1 MAYSPFYIT
10 PEELAV
16 YQEAQEQEILTGNN
30 LTTWRKYDIEEANR
44 FSYIFDSLVPI
55 AIMSVVLF
63 LFWYTLGQDPLM
75 GYVAVGVLIMGYGLS
90 YLLFG
95 LDYRY
100 DYIFSD
106 KGFVMKK
113 RRNMPKWVNTATQAV
128 GWIGAGVCGTMVA
141 VVGPMALAGAGALI
155 LLSFGMLK
163 RQPDVPTEV
172 RVGERE
178 DWLFADYNKKRK
190 VIKFFFKHDTCEYID
205 MENTT
210 ISRLHNRFHY
220 YVFFKTVSDLE
231 SMVNQLVKEYK
242 LDCTEVNDHKKLF
255 EAKPEARLFSTPVY
269 FKEYQTDEMFD
280 FRAINTP
287 LPEREYLY
295 NGKWR
300 TESEIEQSKVEGAN
314 NLSDNI

>member
-16 YQEAQEQEILTGNN
+16 YQEAQEQEILAGDNVR
-30 LTTWRKYDIEEANR
+30 TWHKYDVEEPFRYYFKLFAFPFVIAPFLLTLFIHTSDTVDVTI
-44 FSYIFDSLVPI
+44 FSFIL
-55 AIMSVVLF
+55 SVMVSGAF
-63 LFWYTLGQDPLM
+63 
-75 GYVAVGVLIMGYGLS
+75 
-90 YLLFG
+90 YLTIG

-128 GWIGAGVCGTMVA
+128 GWIGAVVCVVMVA
-141 VVGPMALAGAGALI
+141 VVGPMALAGAGAFI
-155 LLSFGMLK
+155 LVSFKMLK
-163 RQPDVPTEV
+163 RKPDEPTEV
-172 RVGERE
+172 RIGERE

-190 VIKFFFKHDTCEYID
+190 VIKFFFKHDTCEYINI
-205 MENTT
+205 EHTK

-231 SMVNQLVKEYK
+231 SMVNQLATEYK
-242 LDCTEVNDHKKLF
+242 LDCTEVADHKKLF
-255 EAKPEARLFSTPVY
+255 EAKPEARLFGTPVCY
-269 FKEYQTDEMFD
+269 KEYQTDEVFD
-280 FRAINTP
+280 LRASNAP

-295 NGKWR
+295 NGKWQ
-300 TESEIEQSKVEGAN
+300 TESEIEQSKSELTAAKV
-314 NLSDNI
+314 

>member
-16 YQEAQEQEILTGNN
+16 YQEAQEQEILAGDNVR
-30 LTTWRKYDIEEANR
+30 TWHKYDVEEPFRYYFKLFALP
-44 FSYIFDSLVPI
+44 FVI
-55 AIMSVVLF
+55 APFLLTLF
-63 LFWYTLGQDPLM
+63 IHTSDT
-75 GYVAVGVLIMGYGLS
+75 VGVTIFSFILS
-90 YLLFG
+90 VMVSGAFYLTIG

-128 GWIGAGVCGTMVA
+128 GWIGAVVCVVMVA
-141 VVGPMALAGAGALI
+141 VVGPMALAGAGAFI
-155 LLSFGMLK
+155 LVSFKMLK
-163 RQPDVPTEV
+163 RQPDEPTEV

-190 VIKFFFKHDTCEYID
+190 VIKFFFKHDTCEYINI
-205 MENTT
+205 EHTK

-231 SMVNQLVKEYK
+231 SMVNQLATEYK
-242 LDCTEVNDHKKLF
+242 LDCTEVADHKKLF
-255 EAKPEARLFSTPVY
+255 EAKPEARLFGTPVCY
-269 FKEYQTDEMFD
+269 KEYQTDEVFD
-280 FRAINTP
+280 LRASNAP

-295 NGKWR
+295 NGKWQ
-300 TESEIEQSKVEGAN
+300 TESEIEQSKSELTAAKV
-314 NLSDNI
+314 

>member
-30 LTTWRKYDIEEANR
+30 LTTWHKYDVEEPFRYYYKLFALPFVIAPFLLTFLIHTSDTVGATI
-44 FSYIFDSLVPI
+44 FSFIL
-55 AIMSVVLF
+55 SVMVSGAF
-63 LFWYTLGQDPLM
+63 
-75 GYVAVGVLIMGYGLS
+75 
-90 YLLFG
+90 YLTIG

-128 GWIGAGVCGTMVA
+128 GWIGAVVCVTMVA

-190 VIKFFFKHDTCEYID
+190 VVQFYFKQDICRYRDTAHK
-205 MENTT
+205 T
-210 ISRLHNRFHY
+210 IFRSQDRSDC
-220 YVFFKTVSDLE
+220 YVFFKTEADLE
-231 SMVNQLVKEYK
+231 SMVAQLSKVYK
-242 LDCTEVNDHKKLF
+242 LNCTKVDDHKKLF
-255 EAKPEARLFSTPVY
+255 EAKPESRLFSIPVCSR
-269 FKEYQTDEMFD
+269 EYQTDEVFD
-280 FRAINTP
+280 FRATNTP

-295 NGKWR
+295 NGKWQ
-300 TESEIEQSKVEGAN
+300 TESEIEQSKAEGTN
-314 NLSDNI
+314 NLNSNI

>member
-16 YQEAQEQEILTGNN
+16 YQEAQEQEILAGDNVR
-30 LTTWRKYDIEEANR
+30 TWHKYDVEEPFRYYFKLFAFPFVIAPFLLTLFIHTSDTVDVTI
-44 FSYIFDSLVPI
+44 FSFIL
-55 AIMSVVLF
+55 SVMVSGAF
-63 LFWYTLGQDPLM
+63 
-75 GYVAVGVLIMGYGLS
+75 
-90 YLLFG
+90 YLTIG

-128 GWIGAGVCGTMVA
+128 GWIGAVVCVVMVA
-141 VVGPMALAGAGALI
+141 MVGPMALAGAGAFI
-155 LLSFGMLK
+155 LVSFKMLK
-163 RQPDVPTEV
+163 RQPDEPTEV

-190 VIKFFFKHDTCEYID
+190 VIKFFFKHDTCEYINI
-205 MENTT
+205 EHTK

-231 SMVNQLVKEYK
+231 SMVNQLATEYK
-242 LDCTEVNDHKKLF
+242 LDCTEVADHKKLF
-255 EAKPEARLFSTPVY
+255 EAKPEARLFGTPVCY
-269 FKEYQTDEMFD
+269 KEYQTDEVFD
-280 FRAINTP
+280 LRASKAP

-295 NGKWR
+295 NGKWQ
-300 TESEIEQSKVEGAN
+300 TESEIEKSKSE
-314 NLSDNI
+314 LTTTKE